1 MELIFTLR
9 KLALLH
15 LVNYISGFVH
25 NIKKTDIYK
34 YRLYI
39 IFIYTYLALNKI
51 IFIDYILSIF
61 WLKFNI

>member
-1 MELIFTLR
+1 MELIFTLK

-39 IFIYTYLALNKI
+39 IFIYYYYTYLALNKI
-51 IFIDYILSIF
+51 IP
-61 WLKFNI
+61 LK